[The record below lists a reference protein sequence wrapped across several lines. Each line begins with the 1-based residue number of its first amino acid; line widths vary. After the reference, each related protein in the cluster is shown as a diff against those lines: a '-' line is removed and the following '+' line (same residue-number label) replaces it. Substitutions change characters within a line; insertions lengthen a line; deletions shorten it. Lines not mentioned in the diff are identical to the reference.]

1 MRKGS
6 AVSEP
11 AYLQLDPDVEQ
22 AIVEN
27 LRCGRMHPRSFP
39 DEQALRR
46 EDNPHDAATL
56 ARPAFSR
63 DIDKIM
69 NIPAYNRYAGKTQV
83 FSLIENDD
91 ICRRG
96 LHVQLVGRIARNIG
110 RLLGLNCQ
118 LIEAIAL
125 GHDLGHTPFGHT
137 GESALAATPGRS
149 SCRSACKTAR
159 AVAFITTSIPCG

>member
-11 AYLQLDPDVEQ
+11 AYLKLDPDVEQ
-22 AIVEN
+22 AIAEN

-69 NIPAYNRYAGKTQV
+69 NIPA
-83 FSLIENDD
+83 
-91 ICRRG
+91 
-96 LHVQLVGRIARNIG
+96 
-110 RLLGLNCQ
+110 
-118 LIEAIAL
+118 
-125 GHDLGHTPFGHT
+125 
-137 GESALAATPGRS
+137 
-149 SCRSACKTAR
+149 
-159 AVAFITTSIPCG
+159 

>member
-22 AIVEN
+22 AIAEN

-46 EDNPHDAATL
+46 EDSPHD
-56 ARPAFSR
+56 
-63 DIDKIM
+63 
-69 NIPAYNRYAGKTQV
+69 
-83 FSLIENDD
+83 
-91 ICRRG
+91 
-96 LHVQLVGRIARNIG
+96 
-110 RLLGLNCQ
+110 
-118 LIEAIAL
+118 
-125 GHDLGHTPFGHT
+125 
-137 GESALAATPGRS
+137 AATPGRS
-149 SCRSACKTAR
+149 SCRSACKAAR

>member
-1 MRKGS
+1 M
-6 AVSEP
+6 SEP

-22 AIVEN
+22 AIAEN

-83 FSLIENDD
+83 FSLVENDD

-110 RLLGLNCQ
+110 RLL
-118 LIEAIAL
+118 
-125 GHDLGHTPFGHT
+125 
-137 GESALAATPGRS
+137 
-149 SCRSACKTAR
+149 
-159 AVAFITTSIPCG
+159 